1 MRNRVFSLRSRNEH
15 LSRRR
20 QSSIDFA
27 KTFRPAYARSLQR
40 SIGGG
45 ETPNAGTG
53 SNAEVRSLPVAQ
65 TRLPAACNYE
75 YIFISYAANPCDSRI
90 RRFQNAQSFRTF
102 HSNSQPGGFDSSAP
116 RAAFSAATGN
126 HKIAITHVFTASPAF
141 SMDLVSLEL
150 ATAPLCRNVKPTLR
164 WPCTGGLAAPQHL
177 NFCTAVSRLYS
188 FQR

>member
-15 LSRRR
+15 LSRRQ

-65 TRLPAACNYE
+65 TRLPAAYNYE
-75 YIFISYAANPCDSRI
+75 YSFISYAGKPCDSRI
-90 RRFQNAQSFRTF
+90 RRFQNAQSFRSF
-102 HSNSQPGGFDSSAP
+102 HSNSQPRGFDFLRSESCVLG
-116 RAAFSAATGN
+116 ATGN
-126 HKIAITHVFTASPAF
+126 HKIAISRAFTALSAC
-141 SMDLVSLEL
+141 SMDVVRPESS
-150 ATAPLCRNVKPTLR
+150 PT
-164 WPCTGGLAAPQHL
+164 
-177 NFCTAVSRLYS
+177 SRYAETLS
-188 FQR
+188 QRYAGHALGD